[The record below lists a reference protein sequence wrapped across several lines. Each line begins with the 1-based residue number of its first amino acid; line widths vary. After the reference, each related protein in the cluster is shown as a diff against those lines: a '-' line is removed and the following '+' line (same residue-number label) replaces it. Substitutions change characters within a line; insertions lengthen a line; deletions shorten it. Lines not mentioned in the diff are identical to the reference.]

1 MQTRIER
8 SSVGLRSERG
18 PILLSVMLATGLVA
32 IDSTIL
38 ATAVPS
44 VVEDLG
50 GFSQFPWLF
59 SIYLL
64 AQAVTVPL
72 YGKFAD
78 LVGRKPMMMLGIS
91 IFLVAS
97 ILCGFAWSMVS
108 LIVFRALQ
116 GLGAGAVLPIGQ
128 TIIGDVY
135 SVAERAKVTGYVAGV
150 WAASSVIGPTLG
162 GVFSDYI
169 SWRWIFFVNIP
180 IAIAAMLVLHRSF
193 HESVERKRHRIDYAG
208 AALLAV
214 GGSLLILGLL
224 EGGVAWAWDSPA
236 SLTVLSVAT
245 VLLVV
250 FGYVESRAAEPIL
263 PLWVFRSRVLVG
275 ANATALCV
283 GVILIGLTSY
293 VPLYAQAVLGHGAVV
308 AGFAVAALTLG
319 WPIAASLSGR
329 VYLRVGFR
337 DCALFGTVFAILGS
351 AVLLSVGPD
360 SSVWRIAFAC
370 WVIGIG
376 MGFIASPALIAAQQA
391 ADWQTR
397 GVVTG
402 TNMFARSVGSAV
414 GVAVFGA
421 IANAAVTTRVGDNHE
436 DLEHLPVGV
445 LAPAI
450 HDVYLASAV
459 FAIVVVLTVLVM
471 PRRQELAAASGTGPG
486 RRARSAAGCRRGGR
500 GRPAPRRRRART

>member
-1 MQTRIER
+1 VTQHESRPHVER

-32 IDSTIL
+32 IDATIL

-44 VVEDLG
+44 VVADLG

-59 SIYLL
+59 SVYLL

-78 LVGRKPMMMLGIS
+78 VVGRKPMMMLGVS

-97 ILCGFAWSMVS
+97 ILCGLAWSMVS

-162 GVFSDYI
+162 GVFSDYL
-169 SWRWIFFVNIP
+169 SWRWIFFVNAP
-180 IAIAAMLVLHRSF
+180 VAIAAMMVLKRSF
-193 HESVERKRHRIDYAG
+193 HESVEHRQHRIDYAG

-236 SLTVLSVAT
+236 SIAVLSVSAL
-245 VLLVV
+245 LLVV
-250 FGYVESRAAEPIL
+250 FAYVESRAAEPIL
-263 PLWVFRSRVLVG
+263 PLWVFRRRVLVG
-275 ANATALCV
+275 ANATSLAV

-293 VPLYAQAVLGHGAVV
+293 VPLYAQGVLGHGAVV

-337 DCALFGTVFAILGS
+337 DCALLGTMFAIAGS

-370 WVIGIG
+370 WVIGLG
-376 MGFIASPALIAAQQA
+376 MGFIATPVLIAAQSA

-421 IANAAVTTRVGDNHE
+421 IANAAVVRRVGEAHGSSE
-436 DLEHLPVGV
+436 DLEHLPAGV

-450 HDVYLASAV
+450 HDVYVASAV
-459 FAIVVVLTVLVM
+459 AAVVVVLFVLVI
-471 PRRQELAAASGTGPG
+471 PRRVATSHPV
-486 RRARSAAGCRRGGR
+486 
-500 GRPAPRRRRART
+500 

>member
-1 MQTRIER
+1 MCADVTQETSAPRIQR

-18 PILLSVMLATGLVA
+18 PILLSVMLATALVA

-44 VVEDLG
+44 VVRDLG

-78 LVGRKPMMMLGIS
+78 LVGRKPMMMLGIA

-97 ILCGFAWSMVS
+97 VLCGFAWSMVS

-116 GLGAGAVLPIGQ
+116 GLGAGAVLPMGQ

-135 SVAERAKVTGYVAGV
+135 SVAERAKITGYVAGV

-180 IAIAAMLVLHRSF
+180 IAIAAMLVLQRSF
-193 HESVERKRHRIDYAG
+193 HEQVERRSHRIDYAG

-214 GGSLLILGLL
+214 GASLLILGLL
-224 EGGVAWAWDSPA
+224 EGGVGWAWDSG
-236 SLTVLSVAT
+236 TSVAVLASAV
-245 VLLVV
+245 VLLVA
-250 FGYVESRAAEPIL
+250 FGFVEGRAAEPIL
-263 PLWVFRSRVLVG
+263 PLWVFRLRVLNG
-275 ANATALCV
+275 ANAASLCV

-293 VPLYAQAVLGHGAVV
+293 VPLYAQAVLGYGAVV

-329 VYLRVGFR
+329 IYLRVGFR
-337 DCALFGTVFAILGS
+337 NCALFGTLFAIAGS
-351 AVLLSVGPD
+351 ALLLTVDAD
-360 SSVWRIAFAC
+360 SSVWRIAIAC

-376 MGFIASPALIAAQQA
+376 MGFLASPILIAAQQS

-421 IANAAVTTRVGDNHE
+421 IANAAVTSRVGDAHE
-436 DLEHLPVGV
+436 DLEHLPAGV

-450 HDVYLASAV
+450 HDVFLASSVIAV
-459 FAIVVVLTVLVM
+459 LVVLAVLVI
-471 PRRQELAAASGTGPG
+471 PRDVSTGQ
-486 RRARSAAGCRRGGR
+486 SA
-500 GRPAPRRRRART
+500 

>member
-1 MQTRIER
+1 MSQDVGARIDR
-8 SSVGLRSERG
+8 ASIGLRSERG

-44 VVEDLG
+44 VVRDLG

-78 LVGRKPMMMLGIS
+78 LVGRKPMMLLGIT

-97 ILCGFAWSMVS
+97 VMCGFAWSMTS

-116 GLGAGAVLPIGQ
+116 GLGAGAVLPMGQ

-180 IAIAAMLVLHRSF
+180 IAIAAMWVLQRSF
-193 HESVERKRHRIDYAG
+193 DEQVERKRHRIDYTG
-208 AALLAV
+208 AVLLAV
-214 GGSLLILGLL
+214 GASLLILGLL
-224 EGGVAWAWDSPA
+224 EGGVAWNWGSATSIA
-236 SLTVLSVAT
+236 VLAGAA
-245 VLLVV
+245 VLLVA
-250 FGYVESRAAEPIL
+250 FGFVEARAAEPIL
-263 PLWVFRSRVLVG
+263 PLWVFKERTLNG
-275 ANATALCV
+275 ANATSLCV

-293 VPLYAQAVLGHGAVV
+293 VPLYAQSVLGHGAVI

-329 VYLRVGFR
+329 IYLRAGFR
-337 DCALFGTVFAILGS
+337 ACALFGTLFAIAGS
-351 AVLLSVGPD
+351 AVLLGVDPG
-360 SSVWRIAFAC
+360 SSVWQIAFGC
-370 WVIGIG
+370 WVIGLG
-376 MGFIASPALIAAQQA
+376 MGFIASPALIAAQQSA
-391 ADWQTR
+391 GWQTR

-402 TNMFARSVGSAV
+402 TNMFARSLGSAV

-421 IANAAVTTRVGDNHE
+421 IANAAVTSRVGAAHE
-436 DLEHLPVGV
+436 DLEHLPAGV
-445 LAPAI
+445 LSPAI
-450 HDVYLASAV
+450 HDVFLASAV
-459 FAIVVVLTVLVM
+459 VAVLVVLTVLVM
-471 PRRQELAAASGTGPG
+471 PRDISTETRTG
-486 RRARSAAGCRRGGR
+486 
-500 GRPAPRRRRART
+500 

>member
-1 MQTRIER
+1 VTQDLGRTSISRASI
-8 SSVGLRSERG
+8 GLRSERG

-44 VVEDLG
+44 VVGDLG

-59 SIYLL
+59 SVYLL
-64 AQAVTVPL
+64 AQAVSVPL

-78 LVGRKPMMMLGIS
+78 LVGRKPMMLLGIA

-97 ILCGFAWSMVS
+97 VLCGFAWSMVS

-116 GLGAGAVLPIGQ
+116 GLGAGAVLPMGQ

-150 WAASSVIGPTLG
+150 WAASAVVGPTLG
-162 GVFSDYI
+162 GVFSDYV

-180 IAIAAMLVLHRSF
+180 IAIAAMAVLQRSF
-193 HESVERKRHRIDYAG
+193 HETVERRRHRIDYAG
-208 AALLAV
+208 AALLAI

-224 EGGVAWAWDSPA
+224 EGGVAWPWGSATSIA
-236 SLTVLSVAT
+236 VLSVAA
-245 VLLVV
+245 VLLVA
-250 FGYVESRAAEPIL
+250 FAYVESRASEPIL
-263 PLWVFRSRVLVG
+263 PLWVFRRRVLVG
-275 ANATALCV
+275 ANATSLCV

-293 VPLYAQAVLGHGAVV
+293 VPLYAQGVLGHGAVV
-308 AGFAVAALTLG
+308 AGFAVAALTIG

-329 VYLRVGFR
+329 LYLRIGFR
-337 DCALFGTVFAILGS
+337 DTALFGTIFAIGGA
-351 AVLLSVGPD
+351 AVLLTVSPD

-370 WVIGIG
+370 WVIGLG
-376 MGFIASPALIAAQQA
+376 MGFIASPVLIAAQQS

-402 TNMFARSVGSAV
+402 TNLFARSVGSAV

-421 IANAAVTTRVGDNHE
+421 IANAAVTSRVGDGHE
-436 DLEHLPVGV
+436 DLEHLPATV
-445 LAPAI
+445 LSPAI

-459 FAIVVVLTVLVM
+459 AAVLVVLTVLVM
-471 PRRQELAAASGTGPG
+471 PRRTEAVS
-486 RRARSAAGCRRGGR
+486 
-500 GRPAPRRRRART
+500 

>member
-1 MQTRIER
+1 MSQGTGTTRIER
-8 SSVGLRSERG
+8 SSIGLRSERG

-44 VVEDLG
+44 VVRDLG

-78 LVGRKPMMMLGIS
+78 LVGRKPMMMLGIA

-97 ILCGFAWSMVS
+97 VLCGFAWSMVS

-116 GLGAGAVLPIGQ
+116 GLGAGAVLPMGQ

-180 IAIAAMLVLHRSF
+180 IAIAAMLVLQRSF
-193 HESVERKRHRIDYAG
+193 HEQVERRRHRIDYTG
-208 AALLAV
+208 AVLLAV
-214 GGSLLILGLL
+214 GASLLILGLL
-224 EGGVAWAWDSPA
+224 EGGVAWEWDSTA
-236 SLTVLSVAT
+236 GIAVLAT
-245 VLLVV
+245 AAVLLVA
-250 FGYVESRAAEPIL
+250 FGFVEARAAEPIL
-263 PLWVFRSRVLVG
+263 PLWVFRLRVLNG
-275 ANATALCV
+275 ANATSLCV

-293 VPLYAQAVLGHGAVV
+293 VPLYAQSVLGHGAVI

-329 VYLRVGFR
+329 IYLRAGFR
-337 DCALFGTVFAILGS
+337 NCALFGTLFAIAGS
-351 AVLLSVGPD
+351 AILLGVDPG
-360 SSVWRIAFAC
+360 SSVWRIALGC
-370 WVIGIG
+370 WVIGLG
-376 MGFIASPALIAAQQA
+376 MGFIASPVLIAAQQS

-421 IANAAVTTRVGDNHE
+421 IANAAVTSRVGGAHE
-436 DLEHLPVGV
+436 DLEHLPADV

-450 HDVYLASAV
+450 HDVFLASAV
-459 FAIVVVLTVLVM
+459 IAALVVLAVLVI
-471 PRRQELAAASGTGPG
+471 PRTVSTGST
-486 RRARSAAGCRRGGR
+486 A
-500 GRPAPRRRRART
+500 